1 MVPGLAD
8 WGTNNVPEAHA
19 GTTACCLLSAACQV
33 PAPSVSLSWVQ
44 LLLASASPRRAG
56 LLAAAGFSFD
66 VVPAD
71 VDEQVRPDE
80 DPEAHVL
87 RLARAKVQAVPAVG
101 HDSVILGADTVV
113 VVDGEILGKPADDR
127 HAASMLRRLSGRSHE
142 VLTGVVVRRGEREE
156 SGVERT
162 SVRFLPLSDQE
173 IARYISTGEASDKA
187 GAYGA
192 QGLAS
197 RFVERIDGSYTNVVG
212 LPVPLVCRL
221 LEALGEL
228 PGWQG
233 DEGG

>member
-1 MVPGLAD
+1 
-8 WGTNNVPEAHA
+8 
-19 GTTACCLLSAACQV
+19 
-33 PAPSVSLSWVQ
+33 LSWVH

-56 LLAAAGFSFD
+56 LLTAAGFSFD

-71 VDEQVRPDE
+71 VDEQLLPGE

-87 RLARAKVQAVPAVG
+87 RLARAKVWAVTSTEP
-101 HDSVILGADTVV
+101 DSVILGADTVV
-113 VVDGEILGKPADDR
+113 IVDGEILGKPADDR
-127 HAASMLRRLSGRSHE
+127 QAASMLRRLSGRSHQ
-142 VLTGVVVRRGEREE
+142 VLTGVVVRRGTREE

-173 IARYISTGEASDKA
+173 IAWYISTGEARDKA

-221 LEALGEL
+221 LDSLGEL
-228 PGWQG
+228 PGWQR
-233 DEGG
+233 DERG

>member
-1 MVPGLAD
+1 M
-8 WGTNNVPEAHA
+8 H
-19 GTTACCLLSAACQV
+19 
-33 PAPSVSLSWVQ
+33 

-56 LLAAAGFSFD
+56 LLTAAGFSFD

-71 VDEQVRPDE
+71 VDEQLLPGE

-87 RLARAKVQAVPAVG
+87 RLARAKVWAVTSTEP
-101 HDSVILGADTVV
+101 DSVILGADTVV
-113 VVDGEILGKPADDR
+113 IVDGEILGKPADDR
-127 HAASMLRRLSGRSHE
+127 QAASMLRRLSGRSHQ
-142 VLTGVVVRRGEREE
+142 VLTGVVVRRGTREE

-173 IARYISTGEASDKA
+173 IAWYISTGEARDKA

-221 LEALGEL
+221 LDSLGEL
-228 PGWQG
+228 PGWQR
-233 DEGG
+233 DERG

>member
-1 MVPGLAD
+1 
-8 WGTNNVPEAHA
+8 
-19 GTTACCLLSAACQV
+19 
-33 PAPSVSLSWVQ
+33 LSWVH

-56 LLAAAGFSFD
+56 LLTAAGFSFD

-71 VDEQVRPDE
+71 VDEQLLPGE

-87 RLARAKVQAVPAVG
+87 RLARAKVWAVTSTEP
-101 HDSVILGADTVV
+101 DSVILGADTVV
-113 VVDGEILGKPADDR
+113 IVDGEILGKPADDR
-127 HAASMLRRLSGRSHE
+127 QAASMLRRLSGRSHQ

-173 IARYISTGEASDKA
+173 IAWYISTGEARDKA

-221 LEALGEL
+221 LDSLGEL
-228 PGWQG
+228 PGWQR
-233 DEGG
+233 DERG

>member
-1 MVPGLAD
+1 M
-8 WGTNNVPEAHA
+8 H
-19 GTTACCLLSAACQV
+19 
-33 PAPSVSLSWVQ
+33 

-56 LLAAAGFSFD
+56 LLTAAGFSFD

-71 VDEQVRPDE
+71 VDEQLLPGE

-87 RLARAKVQAVPAVG
+87 RLARAKVWAVTSTEP
-101 HDSVILGADTVV
+101 DSVILGADTVV
-113 VVDGEILGKPADDR
+113 IVDGEILGKPADDQQ
-127 HAASMLRRLSGRSHE
+127 AASMLRRLSGRSHQ
-142 VLTGVVVRRGEREE
+142 VLTGVVVRRGTREE

-173 IARYISTGEASDKA
+173 IAWYISTGEARDKA

-221 LEALGEL
+221 LDSLGEL
-228 PGWQG
+228 PGWQR
-233 DEGG
+233 DERG

>member
-1 MVPGLAD
+1 
-8 WGTNNVPEAHA
+8 
-19 GTTACCLLSAACQV
+19 
-33 PAPSVSLSWVQ
+33 
-44 LLLASASPRRAG
+44 
-56 LLAAAGFSFD
+56 
-66 VVPAD
+66 
-71 VDEQVRPDE
+71 VDERVLPGE
-80 DPEAHVL
+80 DAEAHVL
-87 RLARAKVQAVPAVG
+87 RLARAKARAVTPVG

-127 HAASMLRRLSGRSHE
+127 DAASMLKRLSGRAHE
-142 VLTGVVVRRGEREE
+142 VLTGVVVRGAEREE

-162 SVRFLPLSDQE
+162 SVRFLPLSDRE
-173 IARYISTGEASDKA
+173 IDWYISTGEAADKA

-221 LEALGEL
+221 LASIGQL

-233 DEGG
+233 EERG

>member
-1 MVPGLAD
+1 
-8 WGTNNVPEAHA
+8 
-19 GTTACCLLSAACQV
+19 
-33 PAPSVSLSWVQ
+33 LSWVH

-56 LLAAAGFSFD
+56 LLTAAGFSFD

-71 VDEQVRPDE
+71 VDEQLLPGE

-87 RLARAKVQAVPAVG
+87 RLARAKVWAVTSTEP
-101 HDSVILGADTVV
+101 DSVILGADTVV
-113 VVDGEILGKPADDR
+113 IVDGEILGKPADDQQ
-127 HAASMLRRLSGRSHE
+127 AASMLRRLSGRSHQ

-173 IARYISTGEASDKA
+173 IAWYISTGEARDKA

-221 LEALGEL
+221 LDSLGEL
-228 PGWQG
+228 PGWQR
-233 DEGG
+233 DERG

>member
-1 MVPGLAD
+1 M
-8 WGTNNVPEAHA
+8 H
-19 GTTACCLLSAACQV
+19 
-33 PAPSVSLSWVQ
+33 

-56 LLAAAGFSFD
+56 LLTAAGFSFD

-71 VDEQVRPDE
+71 VDEQLLPGE

-87 RLARAKVQAVPAVG
+87 RLARAKVWAVTSTEP
-101 HDSVILGADTVV
+101 DSVILGADTVV
-113 VVDGEILGKPADDR
+113 IVDGEILGKPADDR
-127 HAASMLRRLSGRSHE
+127 QAASMLRRLSGRSHQ

-173 IARYISTGEASDKA
+173 IAWYISTGEARDKA

-221 LEALGEL
+221 LDSLGEL
-228 PGWQG
+228 PGWQR
-233 DEGG
+233 DERG

>member
-1 MVPGLAD
+1 
-8 WGTNNVPEAHA
+8 
-19 GTTACCLLSAACQV
+19 
-33 PAPSVSLSWVQ
+33 LSWVH

-56 LLAAAGFSFD
+56 LLTAAGFSFD

-71 VDEQVRPDE
+71 VDEQLLPGE

-87 RLARAKVQAVPAVG
+87 RLARAKVWAVTSTEP
-101 HDSVILGADTVV
+101 DSVILGADTVV
-113 VVDGEILGKPADDR
+113 IVDGEILGKPADDQQ
-127 HAASMLRRLSGRSHE
+127 AASMLRRLSGRSHQ
-142 VLTGVVVRRGEREE
+142 VLTGVVVRRGTREE

-173 IARYISTGEASDKA
+173 IAWYISTGEARDKA

-221 LEALGEL
+221 LDSLGEL
-228 PGWQG
+228 PGWQR
-233 DEGG
+233 DERG

>member
-1 MVPGLAD
+1 M
-8 WGTNNVPEAHA
+8 H
-19 GTTACCLLSAACQV
+19 
-33 PAPSVSLSWVQ
+33 

-56 LLAAAGFSFD
+56 LLTAAGFSFD

-71 VDEQVRPDE
+71 VDEQLLPGE

-87 RLARAKVQAVPAVG
+87 RLARAKVWAVTSTEP
-101 HDSVILGADTVV
+101 DSVILGADTVV
-113 VVDGEILGKPADDR
+113 IVDGEILGKPADDQQ
-127 HAASMLRRLSGRSHE
+127 AASMLRRLSGRSHQ
-142 VLTGVVVRRGEREE
+142 VLTGVVVRRGKREE

-173 IARYISTGEASDKA
+173 IAWYVSTGEARDKA

-221 LEALGEL
+221 LASLGEL
-228 PGWQG
+228 PGWQA
-233 DEGG
+233 DERG

>member
-1 MVPGLAD
+1 M
-8 WGTNNVPEAHA
+8 H
-19 GTTACCLLSAACQV
+19 
-33 PAPSVSLSWVQ
+33 

-56 LLAAAGFSFD
+56 LLTAAGFSFD

-71 VDEQVRPDE
+71 VDEQLLPGE

-87 RLARAKVQAVPAVG
+87 RLARAKVWAVTSTEP
-101 HDSVILGADTVV
+101 DSVILGADTVV
-113 VVDGEILGKPADDR
+113 IVDGEILGKPADNR
-127 HAASMLRRLSGRSHE
+127 QAASMLRRLSGRSHQ
-142 VLTGVVVRRGEREE
+142 VLTGVVVRRGKREE

-173 IARYISTGEASDKA
+173 IAWYISTGEARDKA

-221 LEALGEL
+221 LDSLGEL
-228 PGWQG
+228 PGWQR
-233 DEGG
+233 DERG

>member
-1 MVPGLAD
+1 
-8 WGTNNVPEAHA
+8 
-19 GTTACCLLSAACQV
+19 
-33 PAPSVSLSWVQ
+33 LSWVH

-56 LLAAAGFSFD
+56 LLTAAGFSFD

-71 VDEQVRPDE
+71 VDEQLLPGE

-87 RLARAKVQAVPAVG
+87 RLARAKVWAVTSTEP
-101 HDSVILGADTVV
+101 DSVILGADTVV
-113 VVDGEILGKPADDR
+113 IVDGEILGKPADDQQ
-127 HAASMLRRLSGRSHE
+127 AASMLRRLSGRSHQ
-142 VLTGVVVRRGEREE
+142 VLTGVVVRRGKREE

-173 IARYISTGEASDKA
+173 IAWYISTGEARDKA

-221 LEALGEL
+221 LDSLGEL
-228 PGWQG
+228 PGWQR
-233 DEGG
+233 DERG